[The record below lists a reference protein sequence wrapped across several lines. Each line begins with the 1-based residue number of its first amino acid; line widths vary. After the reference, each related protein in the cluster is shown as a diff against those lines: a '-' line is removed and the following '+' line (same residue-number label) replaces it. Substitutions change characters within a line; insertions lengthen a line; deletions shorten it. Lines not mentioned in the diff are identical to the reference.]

1 MIQRCDFPSLCMDKQ
16 SSCTKKKEGTVARPT
31 HDMAAMDASE
41 TGGFEFDPAPQMLAK
56 KRLHGTHEC

>member
-1 MIQRCDFPSLCMDKQ
+1 MTFLHCAWTNSPAAQKN
-16 SSCTKKKEGTVARPT
+16 EGTVARPT

>member
-1 MIQRCDFPSLCMDKQ
+1 MTFLHCAWTNSPAAQ
-16 SSCTKKKEGTVARPT
+16 KKKEGTVARPT